1 MFLSSLGNLKNYGK
15 YNLGIKPNPSNFVYS
30 NINSKNK
37 NNLSYHSELMLS
49 NKYIK
54 MLAERDEKSRI
65 MRHLLVGS
73 AGEPET
79 KKPSFLSLV
88 VVASLLGVSYFFY
101 NRCVIII
108 NS

>member
-15 YNLGIKPNPSNFVYS
+15 YNLYNPSNFVYS

-37 NNLSYHSELMLS
+37 NNLSYHGELMLS

-54 MLAERDEKSRI
+54 MLAEKDEKSRI
-65 MRHLLVGS
+65 IRHLL

-79 KKPSFLSLV
+79 KKPSLLSLV
-88 VVASLLGVSYFFY
+88 VVASLLSVSFYFY
-101 NRCVIII
+101 SRGAIII

>member
-1 MFLSSLGNLKNYGK
+1 MFLSSLGNLTNYGK
-15 YNLGIKPNPSNFVYS
+15 YNLGIKPNPSNFVYHSS
-30 NINSKNK
+30 NIQNNK
-37 NNLSYHSELMLS
+37 NNNYGELMLS

-65 MRHLLVGS
+65 MRHLLVCS

-88 VVASLLGVSYFFY
+88 VVASLLSVSFYFY
-101 NRCVIII
+101 SRGAIII

>member
-15 YNLGIKPNPSNFVYS
+15 NNLGIKPNPSNFVLQ
-30 NINSKNK
+30 NNK
-37 NNLSYHSELMLS
+37 NNFSYHGELMLS

-101 NRCVIII
+101 NRGVIII